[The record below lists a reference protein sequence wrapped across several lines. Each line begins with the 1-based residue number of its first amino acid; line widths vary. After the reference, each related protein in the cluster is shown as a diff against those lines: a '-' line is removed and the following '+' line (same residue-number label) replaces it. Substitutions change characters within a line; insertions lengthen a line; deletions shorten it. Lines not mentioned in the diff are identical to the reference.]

1 MSWISKLFGISNGFM
16 VIDEPGTYSI
26 DYDGII
32 SPVLELAL
40 KRNSPTLSAIIR
52 KHRKD
57 IKKVN
62 FGKDTGKGII
72 YVSDDIKYKKYNLN
86 DLCADFVED
95 LDLDGNIYLEKIGSE
110 NYRRIRPADIQWVN
124 NDNIT
129 IQRNGGKQTSY
140 TRDRASDYFTT
151 TQGGITG
158 TLYTKRLLDII
169 NLDTGRGE
177 SPMLSIKQAIYMNIY
192 ATMHNESYLK
202 RGMKSDML
210 ITFEEKLNEKEF
222 ENFKAEFNR
231 KHSGASNAG
240 KPLILG
246 GVKTQVQNLQGAVR
260 DMDFKT
266 LVDTADEQIA
276 KVYDMPLPLISKTVQ
291 SYNNYSTA
299 VSSYYRDC
307 ILPTSEFLISFL
319 NEIFQENFKIDE
331 TSIPALQEEK
341 IRISKDMATAGIYS
355 INECREVSG
364 YGEIVGGEQI
374 FRPASDIPI
383 GDDVGVSD
391 E

>member
-1 MSWISKLFGISNGFM
+1 MSWLSKLFGVSNGFM
-16 VIDEPGTYSI
+16 VMDEPGTYSI

-32 SPVLELAL
+32 SPTLELAL
-40 KRNSPTLSAIIR
+40 KRNSPTLSAIVR

-62 FGKDTGKGII
+62 FGKYAGNGII
-72 YVSDDIKYKKYNLN
+72 YVSDDIKYKRFNLN

-95 LDLDGNIYLEKIGSE
+95 LDLDGNIYLEKIGSD

-124 NDNIT
+124 NNNIT
-129 IQRNGGKQTSY
+129 IQREGTKQTSY
-140 TRDRASDYFTT
+140 ARDGSSNYFTT
-151 TQGGITG
+151 TQGGVSGI
-158 TLYTKRLLDII
+158 LYTKRLLDII
-169 NLDTGRGE
+169 NLETGRGE

-222 ENFKAEFNR
+222 EVFKAEFNR

-246 GVKTQVQNLQGAVR
+246 GVKSQVQNLQGAVR

-307 ILPTSEFLISFL
+307 ILPTAEFIISFL
-319 NEIFQENFKIDE
+319 NEVFQDTFIIDE

-355 INECREVSG
+355 VNECREISG

-383 GDDVGVSD
+383 GDDVGVSN